1 MCKSKL
7 IYLSVFLFAIF
18 SGITILYYL
27 SQTVFAEPSL
37 KPSKNPCWFKGYDDP
52 SISWNEIEA
61 RQNRETYGYSVEVP
75 IETAVKKFNEE
86 MRCVPQFNDF
96 PELTEDEVIASLID
110 FDSHN
115 NKQNYL
121 EERREERKKL
131 INKKILPKGSLLKFD
146 NGICLDTGSFMN
158 NDLCAKGLK
167 ITLTF
172 NLDKKEDV
180 KMQSAEEDI
189 FVIRK
194 TFTKFKPRN

>member
-1 MCKSKL
+1 MNRSKL
-7 IYLSVFLFAIF
+7 TYLSVFLFAIF

-27 SQTVFAEPSL
+27 NQTVFAEPSL

-52 SISWNEIEA
+52 SITWNEIEA
-61 RQNRETYGYSVEVP
+61 RQNREVFGYSADVP

-86 MRCVPQFNDF
+86 MRCYPQFSDF

-110 FDSHN
+110 FDSLN
-115 NKQNYL
+115 QQPNYV
-121 EERREERKKL
+121 EMRREERKN
-131 INKKILPKGSLLKFD
+131 IISEKILPKGSLLRFSS
-146 NGICLDTGSFMN
+146 GICSDTGGLIN

-172 NLDKKEDV
+172 NLDKDSDEK
-180 KMQSAEEDI
+180 KPSANEDI

-194 TFTKFKPRN
+194 TFVKFQPRN